1 MTKLEEIARAMKEE
15 FIMARY
21 YIDCEFD
28 GHNGPLISMGIVRT
42 ALDSITIIVHGVVP
56 SDPWVRDNVM
66 PILHKDRAGQTAF
79 CLPNMVGPTI
89 SEFID
94 GDPQPIIIAD
104 SPVDIGRFCAA
115 LSTGSDG
122 GWASADY
129 ERMTFVVEN
138 VDCYPTTLAGAV
150 QHNAWWDA
158 MALRHRLTTPTPSKE
173 SRCE

>member
-1 MTKLEEIARAMKEE
+1 
-15 FIMARY
+15 MARY

-42 ALDSITIIVHGVVP
+42 ALDSIAINVHGVVP
-56 SDPWVRDNVM
+56 SDPWVRENVM
-66 PILHKDRAGQTAF
+66 PILHADRAGQTAF

-89 SEFID
+89 SEFIG

-104 SPVDIGRFCAA
+104 SPVDIARFCAA
-115 LSTGSDG
+115 LSTGADG

-138 VDCYPTTLAGAV
+138 VDCYPTTLKGAV

-158 MALRHRLTTPTPSKE
+158 MALRDRLTPTPRPTAAHDE
-173 SRCE
+173 GG